1 MKSNSKTLGKANPLN
16 LKDNYNDNVLAFKIL
31 LNLSDNDNLKLLG
44 QQIVDSF
51 MLLSIIQN
59 NKMLSKN
66 ISCYNELIEK
76 LSNTVNKYSKF
87 EKLLRTNK
95 VKTKGFLSDKFLFN
109 TDINNSFQFV
119 SVNSLK
125 AIKSNKSYIVI
136 NKESYD
142 YSLND
147 ILQYSNLFKRVI
159 CKDKE
164 KVFEKQIND
173 NKLSIKNIK
182 LSLNTNNIVR
192 RKNRLLKKT
201 ISSNQNISNS
211 QFLLFDR
218 INNLYKKLVFLEYQI
233 QMFEKCNSI
242 FNSRLLFLEY
252 EVVDLYKQFLDEC
265 NDIFNKSIRERNFVY
280 ENLNSFLS
288 EYELL
293 MNDTPKEV
301 ETYNSPL
308 VYNTDLN
315 KERKNMIKS
324 YILDRIN
331 NSDGNHIS
339 FINYLKNNSDNKD
352 LIDQEQ
358 KNNNEYLAMFSS
370 YLIYKS
376 GVTNEENV
384 ISFDKFVNDIYGVE
398 KIDPIYNLKI

>member
-1 MKSNSKTLGKANPLN
+1 
-16 LKDNYNDNVLAFKIL
+16 
-31 LNLSDNDNLKLLG
+31 
-44 QQIVDSF
+44 

-119 SVNSLK
+119 SVNSVK

-252 EVVDLYKQFLDEC
+252 EVVDLYKQFFFFF

-301 ETYNSPL
+301 ETNNSPL

-331 NSDGNHIS
+331 NSNGNHIS